1 MDMTIAT
8 VLAQSQGRVW
18 QGTCLMAAT
27 RSRMLTRIITT
38 QSENSDMSMLDSAS
52 PSRMPPRVSE
62 EVLRYLGTR
71 VKYRFLNITLKD
83 SNSLCKVQKLLPT
96 R

>member
-62 EVLRYLGTR
+62 EVLRYLGTM
-71 VKYRFLNITLKD
+71 VKYCFNEYHTWSR
-83 SNSLCKVQKLLPT
+83 
-96 R
+96 

>member
-27 RSRMLTRIITT
+27 RSRTLTRIITT

-71 VKYRFLNITLKD
+71 VKYCFNEYHTWRW
-83 SNSLCKVQKLLPT
+83 
-96 R
+96 